1 MIFDAHHLAARAQT
15 DAVNQA
21 TTDVV
26 AAFIEPMRGTASF
39 VLYRSAARHFLY
51 WLNRRRIPITDADT
65 AIVRRFT
72 EHRCCCPYY
81 SAKQL
86 RDPVYISR
94 VGRFVRFLEDR
105 GNIRVVED
113 VEDIPRYLS
122 VYAEHLLLLGY
133 SVSTRRIQYSV
144 AEHFAAWL
152 RVSRIQWGDV
162 NDAVIERFV
171 RHDCHCSLWRKRAK
185 LKSSGA
191 KARRR
196 GARRFLTFLKEQGAV
211 PLASTIAALIED
223 PRLSAFRVW
232 LKQHC
237 GTTDETINRYLYEV
251 ARWLPALGPDPAA
264 YDVAAIRNVVL
275 NQAPS
280 RSRSSVRLT
289 ATVLRGY
296 LRFLAVRN
304 ECRPAL
310 YHAVPSV
317 PRRRLASLPRYAS
330 AATIERVIA
339 SCDATTPAGLRN
351 RAIILLLARLGLRA
365 GDIRHLRIADI
376 DWGNALLRVHGKG
389 RRTTRLPLPQDAGD
403 AVLAYIEHGRPRVR
417 DEHLFL
423 RVQAPLTPL
432 ASSAGVSKIVSRV
445 LARGGIEG
453 VLTGAHLF
461 RHSLA
466 TSMLRRGASLESVG
480 TVLRHQSPST
490 TAIYAKVDV
499 PMLLRVAQPWP
510 GDVSC

>member
-1 MIFDAHHLAARAQT
+1 M
-15 DAVNQA
+15 
-21 TTDVV
+21 
-26 AAFIEPMRGTASF
+26 
-39 VLYRSAARHFLY
+39 
-51 WLNRRRIPITDADT
+51 
-65 AIVRRFT
+65 
-72 EHRCCCPYY
+72 
-81 SAKQL
+81 
-86 RDPVYISR
+86 
-94 VGRFVRFLEDR
+94 
-105 GNIRVVED
+105 
-113 VEDIPRYLS
+113 
-122 VYAEHLLLLGY
+122 
-133 SVSTRRIQYSV
+133 
-144 AEHFAAWL
+144 
-152 RVSRIQWGDV
+152 
-162 NDAVIERFV
+162 
-171 RHDCHCSLWRKRAK
+171 
-185 LKSSGA
+185 
-191 KARRR
+191 
-196 GARRFLTFLKEQGAV
+196 
-211 PLASTIAALIED
+211 AALIED

-251 ARWLPALGPDPAA
+251 KRWLPALGPDPAA
-264 YDVAAIRNVVL
+264 YDVAAIRSVVL

-317 PRRRLASLPRYAS
+317 PRRRLASLPRYTS

-365 GDIRHLRIADI
+365 GDIRHLRIADL

-423 RVQAPLTPL
+423 CVQAPFTPFG
-432 ASSAGVSKIVSRV
+432 SSSGITNIVSRV

-453 VLTGAHLF
+453 VLRGAHLF

-499 PMLLRVAQPWP
+499 PMLMRVAQPWP